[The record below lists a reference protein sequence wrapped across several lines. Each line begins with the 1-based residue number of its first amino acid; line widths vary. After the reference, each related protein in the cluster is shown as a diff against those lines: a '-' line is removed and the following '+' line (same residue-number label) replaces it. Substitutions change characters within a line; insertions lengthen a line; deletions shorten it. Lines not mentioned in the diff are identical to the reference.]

1 MSVAESLENI
11 ELKVKENVDI
21 KQNEVKQTVEQAKQ
35 LTITDVINHFV
46 HQEKVD
52 EYKKTCSEKVSDF
65 DLGAHLLQLIVKFCP
80 NSITQ
85 INQALNEALS
95 DGVLDPIDVPPLMVV
110 FTRVYK
116 TEIRRFFKNIKSIV
130 KDAKEI
136 KNKEYSFSDFV
147 DLLNFLFNLLCS
159 LGVINIPNKEKFQKS
174 LQASL
179 DLLDMMVDE
188 DGLCPCF

>member
-1 MSVAESLENI
+1 MSAISESLENI
-11 ELKVKENVDI
+11 EVKVKENV
-21 KQNEVKQTVEQAKQ
+21 KEVNK
-35 LTITDVINHFV
+35 LTINDVLNHFANT
-46 HQEKVD
+46 EKVE
-52 EYKKTCSEKVSDF
+52 EYKKGCAEKVSNF
-65 DLGAHLLQLIVKFCP
+65 DDGSHLLQLVMKYSP
-80 NSITQ
+80 NSVTQ

-110 FTRVYK
+110 FTKVYK
-116 TEIRRFFKNIKSIV
+116 TEIRRLFKNIKTLV

-147 DLLNFLFNLLCS
+147 QLLTFLFDFLCT
-159 LGVINIPNKEKFQKS
+159 LGIINIPNKEKFQKS

-188 DGLCPCF
+188 DGLCSCF